1 MPQKYRITRAR
12 ACAGLSVRGRACMF
26 LFPQPPPRALLFH
39 VTSSFH
45 SHGSDYRR
53 AQCRDSSRAR
63 SRLSV
68 RLSRAQSALPAPAP
82 LHQSGSVGEDDRES
96 CTICE
101 LHLLA
106 QGKEGVNLS
115 FLFQP
120 GRQSSLSTHS
130 ILFDLSFFV
139 VQIPSVSLRIFPS
152 CPWFG
157 GNCTVIPN
165 GRGIYCTRGI
175 VSISGSVC
183 LSVFLFFSFLC
194 NHGKHQCGDGR
205 EGVRRAW
212 WTLPGDCQ

>member
-1 MPQKYRITRAR
+1 
-12 ACAGLSVRGRACMF
+12 MF

-165 GRGIYCTRGI
+165 GREYTVPGASCPYQA
-175 VSISGSVC
+175 
-183 LSVFLFFSFLC
+183 LSVFLFFPL
-194 NHGKHQCGDGR
+194 
-205 EGVRRAW
+205 
-212 WTLPGDCQ
+212 